1 MRRREYD
8 PLNSTDRQLL
18 AYVFIPIVQRL
29 CDIFV
34 KWNSHRIR
42 GQDKVELPAGVPEHM
57 FSFPKQYGGK
67 NMGIMLS
74 KDQLTE
80 VAEVSGVTDVDGNA
94 FDFMDPRVNPKC
106 AQLLSS
112 PEKVKSCNAILQLS
126 DVSRET
132 LLVNLSRI
140 STLI

>member
-1 MRRREYD
+1 MFLYQLSKD
-8 PLNSTDRQLL
+8 CVISLSSTGIRTESVDKIKWSSQQ
-18 AYVFIPIVQRL
+18 VFQ
-29 CDIFV
+29 
-34 KWNSHRIR
+34 NT
-42 GQDKVELPAGVPEHM
+42 

-80 VAEVSGVTDVDGNA
+80 VVEVSGVTDADGNA

-112 PEKVKSCNAILQLS
+112 PEKVNSCNAILQLS